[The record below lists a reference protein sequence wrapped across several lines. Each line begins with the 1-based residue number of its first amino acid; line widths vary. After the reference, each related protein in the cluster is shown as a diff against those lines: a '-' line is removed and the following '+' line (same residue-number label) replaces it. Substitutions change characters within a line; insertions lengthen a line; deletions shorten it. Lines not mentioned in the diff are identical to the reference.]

1 MGYFTPKFIWIL
13 RDFVLEL
20 EDKNKRKISPKEY
33 LENALHDDVRIYF
46 IIKSAYV
53 RTNENNK
60 KIRKSLLQ
68 FFKDRDCFTMIRP
81 VSDED

>member
-1 MGYFTPKFIWIL
+1 M
-13 RDFVLEL
+13 LEL

-33 LENALHDDVRIYF
+33 LENALHDD
-46 IIKSAYV
+46 SAYV